1 MAVARNSGQIAVFDS
16 KNTISIPLASFHDA
30 AILDVRCPGISVVHD
45 AETHSVVRTSQS
57 VSGIR
62 PEKEQVVTGTVERF
76 AWQNPHAYIYVASGE
91 GNEARSWRIETLSIA
106 FMRQMGWG
114 PDTIRAGDNVTV
126 TVNPSRTEG
135 RATGWLIDIAVEGRD
150 VPSLTDE
157 KRVGAIFSGESTRT
171 DARAN
176 SVSGTWLSQVGPAE
190 QWKWIDDPSQLKLT
204 EAGQRAVANYDPA
217 DTSSKVSCEPR
228 PIPRVMIAGDMK
240 SIELIDDVVWIRGEY
255 DVTER
260 VAYFDARPPGRRT
273 VHGHSVARWEG
284 RVLIVETSNFTENRG
299 GIMDGPPS
307 SNEKRLVER
316 FALDAD
322 GQSLIYSFEVTDPVY
337 LAEPMTGEMRWLY
350 RPNVDFELVPCDP
363 DATQSFLDN

>member
-1 MAVARNSGQIAVFDS
+1 MRRYWMFGALAFLSSTMLKPAALYAHHNQFQGFD
-16 KNTISIPLASFHDA
+16 
-30 AILDVRCPGISVVHD
+30 
-45 AETHSVVRTSQS
+45 
-57 VSGIR
+57 
-62 PEKEQVVTGTVERF
+62 PEREQVVTGAIERF
-76 AWQNPHAYIYVASGE
+76 AWQNPHAYIYVASGG

-126 TVNPSRTEG
+126 TVNPSRTAG

-157 KRVGAIFSGESTRT
+157 KRVGAIFSGESTQT
-171 DARAN
+171 DARAT

-190 QWKWIDDPSQLKLT
+190 QWKWIDDPSQLELT
-204 EAGQRAVANYDPA
+204 EAGQRAVANFDPA
-217 DTSSKVSCEPR
+217 DTRSKVSCEPR

-260 VAYFDARPPGRRT
+260 VAYFDARPPGGRT

-284 RVLIVETSNFTENRG
+284 RVLIAETSNFTENRG
-299 GIMDGPPS
+299 GIGDGPPS
-307 SNEKRLVER
+307 SNEKHLVER
-316 FALDAD
+316 FALDAH